1 VIPETLK
8 QLSLKVSQYF
18 LDFLE
23 SDFKRQQA
31 PRRRVILQTSS
42 GFKAG
47 IALAGYRSLQD
58 ALWNALG
65 KPWDA
70 PEITLTP
77 RAFTR
82 SLSQPLRLI
91 LKEQVAALSRESVD
105 AVILAVVQ
113 QAKHSLPKSASH
125 PEEWVSLVR
134 QELADSLGA
143 HIVRPMLSFL
153 DTALKDQAYS
163 SIDSVFN
170 AEGDLIATLA
180 EPLDEQL
187 PEVLARFSVSRDTTE
202 LMQASVKLLNLD
214 FVKPAV
220 AGFFESFSA
229 SDAFLE
235 FRDLETYVA
244 TSEGN
249 QLYLYIGTIK
259 YGSSIYPLL
268 YLPLETRRDDKNGTY
283 TIKFT
288 NQLYANKRATDFIL
302 QELGSRSQKQWLS
315 PIPERIVYLTSIEP
329 VLDVVEPMFKKI
341 GKAFGFLDD
350 IKLASGP
357 VSQQS
362 DTKVAIANSL
372 YFCAFEKADEALLN
386 DYEEMISQVRTN
398 KEGVVTL
405 FQSMIE
411 GVIAGNP
418 VSIDAAIEK
427 EWSALPVDLRAVPDT
442 PIPLNEEQQKRR
454 VGSLLSRVRRA
465 LENRTPLSPLRRTA
479 PSERRAAL
487 CSRTRRKP
495 WRLCMTNYPER

>member
-58 ALWNALG
+58 ALWSALG

-70 PEITLTP
+70 PEIALTP

-170 AEGDLIATLA
+170 AEGDLIAMLA

-187 PEVLARFSVSRDTTE
+187 PGVLARFSVSRDTTE

-229 SDAFLE
+229 
-235 FRDLETYVA
+235 
-244 TSEGN
+244 
-249 QLYLYIGTIK
+249 
-259 YGSSIYPLL
+259 SIYPLL

-302 QELGSRSQKQWLS
+302 QELGSRINDCPGVCVRGLRCTATGVFGVCLFDNFTPQDG
-315 PIPERIVYLTSIEP
+315 IE
-329 VLDVVEPMFKKI
+329 
-341 GKAFGFLDD
+341 
-350 IKLASGP
+350 
-357 VSQQS
+357 
-362 DTKVAIANSL
+362 
-372 YFCAFEKADEALLN
+372 
-386 DYEEMISQVRTN
+386 
-398 KEGVVTL
+398 
-405 FQSMIE
+405 
-411 GVIAGNP
+411 
-418 VSIDAAIEK
+418 
-427 EWSALPVDLRAVPDT
+427 
-442 PIPLNEEQQKRR
+442 
-454 VGSLLSRVRRA
+454 
-465 LENRTPLSPLRRTA
+465 PLRRSVKWIVDEECA
-479 PSERRAAL
+479 PEVV
-487 CSRTRRKP
+487 KP
-495 WRLCMTNYPER
+495 L